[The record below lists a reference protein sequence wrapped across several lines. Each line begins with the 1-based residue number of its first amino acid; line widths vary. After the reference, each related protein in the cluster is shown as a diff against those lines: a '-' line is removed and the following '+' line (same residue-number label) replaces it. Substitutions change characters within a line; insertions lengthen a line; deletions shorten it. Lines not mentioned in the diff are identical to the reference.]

1 MLNNNKGSSYENS
14 KKKKNK
20 KMSLKQ
26 KGQLKDVCIAKA
38 TAFLRNCGSLPLLLG
53 EELLWV
59 FLVLLTICQNSEYF

>member
-1 MLNNNKGSSYENS
+1 MLNSNKGSSYENS

-26 KGQLKDVCIAKA
+26 KGQLKDVCIAEA

-53 EELLWV
+53 EELLGV